1 MATDAAPLNAGPFDE
16 APAMATPAQDDDVTD
31 TSETRAVDK
40 DEADTCRICRGEGTV
55 DEPLFFPCKCSGSI
69 KYVHQE
75 CLMEWL
81 SHTQKKHCE
90 LCKTSFRF
98 TKLYHPGMPSR
109 IPTTVFIRRA
119 ALHVFNMFVT
129 WCRGV
134 LVGAVWL
141 FLLPWCMRLVWRS
154 LFWVGDGGWS
164 RDMLMETAETPEMR
178 TFSTGELN
186 MIRTAVDGAKSR
198 NGTADVSLP
207 NPPISISYNPNNN
220 ATGESMFWT
229 FAKRFFFGVPYPSLQ
244 LAQIDKPSHFSIS
257 ESNVTASNFT
267 SGPLALRSPSLLSDV
282 PFFNW
287 FHSQSANRFIVD
299 VIEGQIITLLVVV
312 AFILVFLIREWVVQQ
327 QPVINMVAL
336 GDNAAAQQAAD
347 LEQEAEVEVENIAVD
362 EDELDDAL
370 GALGAEVAQ
379 EAQEAQNTNDEGP
392 APPNDDN
399 VQVNGLEASEPI
411 IRRVR
416 RSSSLR
422 RERDEVVRRLVRDGL
437 SDDVSAI
444 IQSEAADEN
453 ADIFNQD
460 NEDARNLHES
470 LRRAMNAR
478 EEASE
483 HQDDSQASGSSY
495 PTRTS
500 SLPLPS
506 GSVSDAGDFDPSWQR
521 PEMPAR
527 DRSFIATEIRRS
539 LEEGKSWSFENV
551 PQASGPVADNAEEE
565 SRSWKDNTANEQRR
579 EEPGSMLDQEQHSEH
594 SSGSW
599 QQVPD
604 VVGDDSD
611 QALEGENTHDKGKGK
626 AVDNNEDA
634 SNESASSTG
643 SAADSDNGITV
654 DTTIEVDNSV
664 SQPEHN
670 TSTQGQEQT
679 GAGEAREHQNEPPA
693 AANDVQPVEPQ
704 APGNPMNR
712 VLDWM
717 FGDVAPATQVADE
730 GGNDEHVVRD
740 LADEAPFVPFMGND
754 VRDHGNAPAQDAEV
768 AAAAAQAG
776 IDVNDQEAI
785 EDAEDLEGI
794 LELIGMQG
802 PLVGLFQNA
811 LFSAVLIS
819 ATLACAVW
827 LPYLWG
833 KVVILFMGSPIA
845 LFIKLPLQV
854 VAAITDFVV
863 DVTLLIVAGTTY
875 WSSYTISGL
884 VKFCSWGTLSQ
895 TIEGPLR
902 KISAPAYS
910 LAESAM
916 VRIGKMFIESP
927 LSPGPDYFRLSVN
940 AHASLRSLQNT
951 TSFALNETSN
961 FANAVFE
968 EISADSPPKLVLR
981 ILTQFPSV
989 IANTYTVAYSQSS
1002 ALLSW
1007 LWSSKS
1013 YRITLDVDLGRNTTV
1028 AYTAM
1033 ERWTAG
1039 DRLIAVLA
1047 GYGFFALA
1055 GAVYLKRG
1063 TPFSS
1068 SQQGQKIERILSD
1081 ILQQAGGVLKVI
1093 LIISI
1098 EMLAFPLY
1106 CGLLLDLAMLP
1117 LFKNA
1122 TLYTRWQF
1130 ARESPWTSG
1139 FVHWFIGTC
1148 YMFHFALFVAMCR
1161 KIMRKGVLYFIRDP
1175 DDPTFHP
1182 VRDVLE
1188 RSVTTQLRKIAFSA
1202 LVYGA
1207 LVIVCL
1213 GGVVWTLSRATSN
1226 VLPIHW
1232 TTEAPSLEFPLDLL
1246 FYNFLTPVII
1256 KFYKPSEGLHA
1267 MYKWCFQKCAA
1278 FLRLSNFLFGDKV
1291 PEQEGEDGRYVRA
1304 PASDQAR
1311 IPKGHPV
1318 FVEVDRDNVR
1328 KDGQNDV
1335 GIHNSELVSMV
1346 FIPPWFRMRIF
1357 CFVVAIWIFMGLS
1370 GVSVTILPLLF
1381 GRYLFSLFL
1390 PPTVEMN
1397 DIHAFSLGIY
1407 TLASIGY
1414 SVYHATKFIMTL
1426 HRPVPDAMSTLH
1438 TIATTT
1444 WRVGGRVL
1452 RFSYV
1457 WASLIFVIPFLFAVL
1472 LELYFLMPLH
1482 AYLGPKEPHVVHLIQ
1497 DWTLGFLY
1505 SRLAARLVFAN
1516 RNSRP
1521 ARAFAAVV
1529 RDGYLYPNAQIA
1541 TKCFLIPVLAAFS
1554 VAIAVPA
1561 SLAWMTSRTM
1571 YYGASEATKNQVWR
1585 FSFPA
1590 VGLSLVLMWASSAV
1604 VRLLVRWRLVVRDEV
1619 YLIGERLHNFGER
1632 KAPVAQVAASTLT
1645 SSSSSSSSPSS
1656 SPGLLVAGEVMGEG
1670 EAGLQAAA

>member
-1 MATDAAPLNAGPFDE
+1 MATDAEPLTAGLFDDASAHDDAPQTSDE
-16 APAMATPAQDDDVTD
+16 RAM
-31 TSETRAVDK
+31 DK
-40 DEADTCRICRGEGTV
+40 DEADTCRICRGEGTTE
-55 DEPLFFPCKCSGSI
+55 EPLFFPCKCSGSI

-98 TKLYHPGMPSR
+98 TKLYHPGMPNR
-109 IPTTVFIRRA
+109 IPTTVFVRRA
-119 ALHVFNMFVT
+119 ALHVLNMFAT

-141 FLLPWCMRLVWRS
+141 FLLPWCMRVVWRS

-164 RDMLMETAETPEMR
+164 QDMFADTPETSVMPA
-178 TFSTGELN
+178 TGRGLAPSDIDL
-186 MIRTAVDGAKSR
+186 IRSALDTAKSS
-198 NGTADVSLP
+198 NSTVHVASTVGPMKIT
-207 NPPISISYNPNNN
+207 YTPNNS
-220 ATGESMFWT
+220 TTSESILWT
-229 FAKRFFFGVPYPSLQ
+229 YAKRVFFGVPSPFSQ
-244 LAQIDKPSHFSIS
+244 LSQADRITTHVSVVDKNGTV
-257 ESNVTASNFT
+257 SNTT
-267 SGPLALRSPSLLSDV
+267 SDHLGVRSPSLLSDV

-287 FHSQSANRFIVD
+287 FQSQSANRFIVD

-336 GDNAAAQQAAD
+336 GDNAAAQRAAII
-347 LEQEAEVEVENIAVD
+347 EEEALVDNVVVD
-362 EDELDDAL
+362 EGELEDAL
-370 GALGAEVAQ
+370 DALDAEVAG
-379 EAQEAQNTNDEGP
+379 EAADAEEAHEPENADQNEPIAPGDFTRENDEP
-392 APPNDDN
+392 
-399 VQVNGLEASEPI
+399 EAAEPT

-422 RERDEVVRRLVRDGL
+422 RERDELVRNIVREGL
-437 SDDVSAI
+437 SGDLRSMMQSDELVDAYDDGFPSQSFNEAI
-444 IQSEAADEN
+444 E
-453 ADIFNQD
+453 
-460 NEDARNLHES
+460 
-470 LRRAMNAR
+470 RAMM
-478 EEASE
+478 EDGEAS
-483 HQDDSQASGSSY
+483 SSSF
-495 PTRTS
+495 PARTS
-500 SLPLPS
+500 SLHQPS
-506 GSVSDAGDFDPSWQR
+506 GVAPDLEGSESSSSSHR
-521 PEMPAR
+521 PNMPAR
-527 DRSFIATEIRRS
+527 DRSFIATEIRRG
-539 LEEGKSWSFENV
+539 LEEGNTWSFENV
-551 PQASGPVADNAEEE
+551 PQSSASNEESAENVPESWEDDDNA
-565 SRSWKDNTANEQRR
+565 DRR
-579 EEPGSMLDQEQHSEH
+579 ADQGPEAASDHEPGSEH

-599 QQVPD
+599 QQVPEA
-604 VVGDDSD
+604 VEDDSD
-611 QALEGENTHDKGKGK
+611 QALEGEHVHDKGKAK
-626 AVDNNEDA
+626 AVDA
-634 SNESASSTG
+634 SVEENSPESTSSAQSSSTHL
-643 SAADSDNGITV
+643 DNSITV
-654 DTTIEVDNSV
+654 DTTIEVDNSS
-664 SQPEHN
+664 SQPDQDSTTREEQEH
-670 TSTQGQEQT
+670 SEVGQQDPDDQP
-679 GAGEAREHQNEPPA
+679 AVPANAQPPA
-693 AANDVQPVEPQ
+693 PQPPQ
-704 APGNPMNR
+704 NPVNQ

-717 FGDVAPATQVADE
+717 FGDIAPMAQPVEE
-730 GGNDEHVVRD
+730 GGNDEHIVRD
-740 LADEAPFVPFMGND
+740 LADEAPFVPFLGNEP
-754 VRDHGNAPAQDAEV
+754 RDHGNAAAQDPEV

-802 PLVGLFQNA
+802 PIVGLFQNA
-811 LFSAVLIS
+811 LFSAVLITC
-819 ATLACAVW
+819 TLACAVW
-827 LPYLWG
+827 VPYLWG
-833 KVVILFMGSPIA
+833 KFVIIMVGSPIE
-845 LFIKLPLQV
+845 LLKIPLQA
-854 VAAITDFVV
+854 VAAVTDFIV
-863 DVTLLIVAGTTY
+863 DVTLFLVAGTTY
-875 WSSYTISGL
+875 WSSYAISSL
-884 VKFCSWGTLSQ
+884 VKLCSLGKLSQ
-895 TIEGPLR
+895 TIDGPLR
-902 KISAPAYS
+902 AVSTPAYS

-916 VRIGKMFIESP
+916 VRIGKMFMDSP
-927 LSPGPDYFRLSVN
+927 LSSQPSYTQFTLN

-951 TSFALNETSN
+951 TSFALNETSS
-961 FANAVFE
+961 FANAIIE

-981 ILTQFPSV
+981 VLGRLPSLV
-989 IANTYTVAYSQSS
+989 QDIFTTTYGQCSS
-1002 ALLSW
+1002 LLSW
-1007 LWSSKS
+1007 LWTAKS
-1013 YRITLDVDLGRNTTV
+1013 YKITIDLDSNSSTAA
-1028 AYTAM
+1028 AYTAL
-1033 ERWTAG
+1033 ERWTAS
-1039 DRLIAVLA
+1039 DRLIAILA
-1047 GYGFFALA
+1047 GYGFFAFL
-1055 GAVYLKRG
+1055 GAIYLRRG

-1068 SQQGQKIERILSD
+1068 SQQGQRIERILSD

-1117 LFKNA
+1117 LFQNA
-1122 TLYTRWQF
+1122 TLYNRWQF

-1148 YMFHFALFVAMCR
+1148 YMFHFALFVSMCR

-1188 RSVTTQLRKIAFSA
+1188 RNVTTQLRKIAFSA

-1213 GGVVWTLSRATSN
+1213 GGVVWTLSRATTN

-1267 MYKWCFQKCAA
+1267 IYKWCFQKCAG

-1291 PEQEGEDGRYVRA
+1291 PAQEGDDGRYVRA

-1311 IPKGHPV
+1311 IPKGQPV

-1328 KDGQNDV
+1328 KDGENEGGV
-1335 GIHNSELVSMV
+1335 HNSDLVSMV
-1346 FIPPWFRMRIF
+1346 FIPPWFRVRIL
-1357 CFVVAIWIFMGLS
+1357 CFIVTIWVFMGLS

-1381 GRYLFSLFL
+1381 GRYLFSLCL

-1397 DIHAFSLGIY
+1397 DIHAFSLGVY

-1414 SVYHATKFIMTL
+1414 SAYHAFKFISSL
-1426 HRPVPDAMSTLH
+1426 NRSIPDPMSTLH
-1438 TIATTT
+1438 TIAATTS
-1444 WRVGGRVL
+1444 RVGGRAL

-1457 WASLIFVIPFLFAVL
+1457 WATLIFAIPFLFAVL

-1482 AYLGPKEPHVVHLIQ
+1482 AYLGPKEPHVVHVIQ

-1521 ARAFAAVV
+1521 ARAFKAVI
-1529 RDGYLYPNAQIA
+1529 RDGWLYPNAKIA
-1541 TKCFLIPVLAAFS
+1541 TRCFLIPVLALFL
-1554 VAIAVPA
+1554 VAIAVPS
-1561 SLAWMTSRTM
+1561 SLAFVTSRTL
-1571 YYGASEATKNQVWR
+1571 YRNANEATKNLLWR

-1590 VGLSLVLMWASSAV
+1590 VGLALVVMWASSAV

-1632 KAPVAQVAASTLT
+1632 KAPVQPASAAT
-1645 SSSSSSSSPSS
+1645 PAV
-1656 SPGLLVAGEVMGEG
+1656 GVEG
-1670 EAGLQAAA
+1670 VDVGTQTA